1 MLIGGK
7 VTAKSADKNVNYTL
21 KLGEDVVKDTDIDS
35 WKGQTEWA
43 TSKGTATYKT
53 YDKPYYSIDSKTNS
67 IVYNKE
73 SKGTTYMTVS
83 GLATADS
90 IQSGTGFTFDETAK
104 TITVDDRALNKK
116 NITLKITDTA
126 NYGNYK
132 LAIATTGDYS
142 LGTDENDAITET
154 VSSNEW
160 TNGATAKLMGTITGG
175 YSLTNDKTITYL
187 AKGKEKQTI
196 AQISGLNSSS
206 NISDSVGVVTLLES
220 DLNKKDVTLTT
231 SLDNVKAEKGA
242 TTYLN
247 YRLALNDD
255 DLTPSISSGNS
266 ETGDSLDAVWTTTKA
281 KAVLKGRVSE
291 GYILSASEKSVTYTK
306 DSTTA
311 KNPVDLVT
319 ITGLK
324 TSETLSGSISA
335 DVANNRKLTLDGGK
349 LDSKVTIAGGVFE
362 VSIDKNFSNSSLVGS
377 ATADSISIAGSSVT
391 VNTGKG
397 DDYVYLG
404 GSSHTFI
411 YATGDGNDVIADFT
425 QAGDK
430 LKITKGTVTS
440 VETVDTLT
448 GNGTKDVLV
457 KVDGTKGSIRL
468 KGAGGRQITILDAKD
483 NSTIYTT
490 TSSAGT
496 ATASGRLL
504 TSDNFT
510 TTTPELLSDLVSGS
524 SSDYAVGT
532 LDTAQNLTN
541 LDKQSEVIT
550 YSNDK

>member
-1 MLIGGK
+1 M
-7 VTAKSADKNVNYTL
+7 AKN
-21 KLGEDVVKDTDIDS
+21 
-35 WKGQTEWA
+35 
-43 TSKGTATYKT
+43 
-53 YDKPYYSIDSKTNS
+53 
-67 IVYNKE
+67 
-73 SKGTTYMTVS
+73 
-83 GLATADS
+83 
-90 IQSGTGFTFDETAK
+90 
-104 TITVDDRALNKK
+104 
-116 NITLKITDTA
+116 
-126 NYGNYK
+126 
-132 LAIATTGDYS
+132 
-142 LGTDENDAITET
+142 
-154 VSSNEW
+154 
-160 TNGATAKLMGTITGG
+160 
-175 YSLTNDKTITYL
+175 
-187 AKGKEKQTI
+187 KEKQTI
-196 AQISGLNSSS
+196 AQISGLNSSAS
-206 NISDSVGVVTLLES
+206 VDEKDGKITLDSG
-220 DLNKKDVTLTT
+220 DLTTKDVTLTT

-247 YRLALNDD
+247 YRLYIDSDVVAA
-255 DLTPSISSGNS
+255 PSVSSGVSN
-266 ETGDSLDAVWTTTKA
+266 ETGASLDAVWTTTKA

-324 TSETLSGSISA
+324 TSESLTNSISA
-335 DVANNRKLTLDGGK
+335 DVAKNRKLTLDGGK

-425 QAGDK
+425 TAGDK

-448 GNGTKDVLV
+448 GTGTKDVLV